1 MGETNDNKDLR
12 KHARFELLEYAVIQD
27 VETNQSIRSVVTDVS
42 LGGLQIRS
50 RHQFEPGRDYT
61 LQIGRMSS
69 EPLVV
74 SAEARYCIH
83 IEDTDLYATG
93 FKCQLSSTADRID
106 WVDYVH
112 GIFQTKGES
121 LVQEGA

>member
-1 MGETNDNKDLR
+1 MGETNDYQDSR

-27 VETNQSIRSVVTDVS
+27 GATGQSVRSVVTDVS

-50 RHQFEPGRDYT
+50 RHQFDPGQQYT
-61 LQIGRMSS
+61 LNIGRISS

-74 SAEARYCIH
+74 TAEARYCIH

-93 FKCQLSSTADRID
+93 FRCQLSSTAERID
-106 WVDYVH
+106 WVEYVH

>member
-1 MGETNDNKDLR
+1 MGETNDYQDLR

-27 VETNQSIRSVVTDVS
+27 GETGQGVRSVVTDVS

-50 RHQFEPGRDYT
+50 RHQFEPGKRYT
-61 LQIGRMSS
+61 LNIGRISS
-69 EPLVV
+69 DPLVV
-74 SAEARYCIH
+74 MAEARYCIH

-93 FKCQLSSTADRID
+93 FRCQLSSTADRID
-106 WVDYVH
+106 WVEYVH